1 MNHLHIFTEEPSA
14 SIFFDAVLPKVLP
27 EGVTYSVYP
36 HQGKQDLEQA
46 IKTTVPSISRIPG
59 SKILITRDQDSG
71 DCKPVKQKIV
81 DSIKDNCHA
90 PYLVRIFCREL
101 EAWYLGDLKAV
112 KAAYPRFNP
121 KLFEGKKE
129 FRNVDD
135 IQTPNQYLLS
145 ILPEYKGREYLPKL
159 ETSEK
164 IAPNLDID
172 ANTSTSFQHLISGIQ
187 KLVTEPEPEAVDESN
202 PDETQAPS

>member
-14 SIFFDAVLPKVLP
+14 KILFDAILPKVLP

-36 HQGKQDLEQA
+36 HQGKQDLEKA
-46 IKTTVPSISRIPG
+46 VKTTVPSISRIPG
-59 SKILITRDQDSG
+59 AKILISRDQDVG
-71 DCKPVKQKIV
+71 DCEPIKQNLLEMLE
-81 DSIKDNCHA
+81 SNCHA
-90 PYLVRIFCREL
+90 PYLVRIVCREL

-121 KLFEGKKE
+121 KLYEGKKE
-129 FRNVDD
+129 FRDVDS

-159 ETSEK
+159 ESSTK
-164 IAPNLDID
+164 ISPLLDLE
-172 ANTSTSFQHLISGIQ
+172 ANTSTSFRHVISGI
-187 KLVTEPEPEAVDESN
+187 KRLVDAE
-202 PDETQAPS
+202 